1 MNEYTHTLITVLSL
15 YFAYKIGRTMHKK
28 SLVEEIVNETLNRL
42 EKIGAIK
49 YTIKNGETV
58 FQLIKNKKEV
68 K

>member
-1 MNEYTHTLITVLSL
+1 
-15 YFAYKIGRTMHKK
+15 MHKK